1 MHAHKAQPAAPE
13 HHLSRLILKDVQ
25 LWRGDT
31 IVLQDINWHVQ
42 PAEHWAILGANGSGK
57 TSLIMAISGYLP
69 FSRGKIFL
77 IDGWIGKINLPEQ
90 RKRIGIVSQSLTD
103 YIAKNI
109 PQITALELILSGLFG
124 SLRLVDEVTE
134 EQRQRARQ
142 ILAELGHVELAMK
155 PLSLL
160 STGERQTCMLGRSK
174 MARSELVLLD
184 EPCAGLDLGARER
197 FLASVE
203 AMIDSAHAPTLVFVT
218 HHPEEIVSGISHVLL
233 MRDGAVVAAGPK
245 AEVMTSTL
253 LSQTFDFPLR
263 VMADNGRY
271 WVQASHS

>member
-1 MHAHKAQPAAPE
+1 
-13 HHLSRLILKDVQ
+13 
-25 LWRGDT
+25 
-31 IVLQDINWHVQ
+31 
-42 PAEHWAILGANGSGK
+42 
-57 TSLIMAISGYLP
+57 MAISGYLP
-69 FSRGKIFL
+69 FGRGKIFL
-77 IDGWIGKINLPEQ
+77 MDGWIGKINLPEQ

-109 PQITALELILSGLFG
+109 PQITAIELILSGLFG

-142 ILAELGHVELAMK
+142 ILAELGHAELAMK

-160 STGERQTCMLGRSK
+160 STGERQTCMLGRSQ

-203 AMIDSAHAPTLVFVT
+203 AMTGSAHAPTLVFIT

-245 AEVMTSTL
+245 AEVMTSAL